1 MKTFWDA
8 SVLVPVVTD
17 QLANHPAAFA
27 CFTSILKQ
35 KGAVVCTSAHALAEC
50 YATLTALPLRRRISG
65 PEALHLIETNFIRR
79 LKVISL
85 TQRDYHK
92 ALRLVAGLGRVS
104 GQIYDALHLTAAAK
118 EGCERLYTYNRRHFQ
133 GLDASIQI
141 VSP

>member
-1 MKTFWDA
+1 MKAFLDA

-17 QLANHPAAFA
+17 QLASHPIAFE
-27 CFTSILKQ
+27 CFTSLLKQ
-35 KGAVVCTSAHALAEC
+35 EDAVVCTSAHALAEC

-65 PEALHLIETNFIRR
+65 PEALRLIEANFLQR

-85 TQRDYHK
+85 TQGDYHK
-92 ALRLVAGLGRVS
+92 ALRLVAGLGRIS

-118 EGCERLYTYNRRHFQ
+118 EGCERLYTYNERHFQ
-133 GLDASIQI
+133 GLDSSIAV